1 MQSVKNQLFDWLDVG
16 EKTIYGHLHLIA
28 EALIINGLL
37 HDFCYICVRKTN
49 ISLKNIE
56 HYDKS

>member
-1 MQSVKNQLFDWLDVG
+1 MQPVSNQLFDWFAVY
-16 EKTIYGHLHLIA
+16 EKTISKHLHLIT
-28 EALIINGLL
+28 EVLIISGLL